1 MPTDKKTS
9 ARTYSDRDEHAEQ
22 DVAKL
27 HIQLVGLQ
35 RSLALREAADQQQ
48 VVVAPEKKMSLKE
61 KVAASR
67 AADVEKTLEQFEG
80 ASPAALAGMEKKLV
94 VEQRLAED
102 NTSTT
107 QCAKCNY
114 PRTAKEWRELEGAF
128 FSPCLY
134 TRFCSS
140 KCAQF
145 AYSDDQM
152 IKNMKEAFLIMDDKT
167 QVLLPASGGT
177 AILLQEPKK
186 EPAPPPRSAAP
197 RRAAPRAAP
206 REATPP
212 ASLRKCKFGNRCRR
226 PSCQLDHN

>member
-80 ASPAALAGMEKKLV
+80 ASPAALAGMGKET
-94 VEQRLAED
+94 RSGAEV
-102 NTSTT
+102 
-107 QCAKCNY
+107 
-114 PRTAKEWRELEGAF
+114 G
-128 FSPCLY
+128 
-134 TRFCSS
+134 
-140 KCAQF
+140 
-145 AYSDDQM
+145 
-152 IKNMKEAFLIMDDKT
+152 
-167 QVLLPASGGT
+167 
-177 AILLQEPKK
+177 
-186 EPAPPPRSAAP
+186 
-197 RRAAPRAAP
+197 
-206 REATPP
+206 
-212 ASLRKCKFGNRCRR
+212 
-226 PSCQLDHN
+226 